1 MHNYKEKMFLAD
13 IGNSYF
19 HLFDGKTVIHLS
31 HEEAIAKYHQENIY
45 YICVKHALE
54 EKISNIPTWHN
65 VSIKMKLSG
74 AYGTMGVD
82 RKALC
87 LSHREGIFVDA
98 GSAITVD
105 VVEEGKYRGG
115 FILPGLNAYLQAYRS
130 ISGVLDVP
138 LNNAVNLHELP
149 LTTKDGISYGII
161 ASIKTLIDKHRQD
174 KTLYITGGDGRVLS
188 SFFEKAVF
196 DEALVFKGM
205 QNALDVQSIKNN
217 NKQ

>member
-1 MHNYKEKMFLAD
+1 MHKRKQKMFLAD

-19 HLFDGKTVIHLS
+19 HLFDGKTVMHLS

-45 YICVKHALE
+45 YICVKHALN
-54 EKISNIPTWHN
+54 EKISSIPTWHN
-65 VSIKMKLSG
+65 VSIKMKLAG
-74 AYGTMGVD
+74 AYSTMGVD

-87 LSHREGIFVDA
+87 LSHQEGIFVDA

-105 VVEEGKYRGG
+105 VIEEGKYRGG

-130 ISGVLDVP
+130 ISAVLDVP
-138 LNNAVNLHELP
+138 LNNAVSLHELP

-161 ASIKTLIDKHRQD
+161 ASIKTLIDKHRQG
-174 KTLYITGGDGRVLS
+174 KTLYITGGDGKVLS

-205 QNALDVQSIKNN
+205 QNALDVQSTNN

>member
-1 MHNYKEKMFLAD
+1 MYKYKEKIFLAD

-19 HLFDGKTVIHLS
+19 HIYDGKTVVHLS
-31 HEEAIAKYHQENIY
+31 HEEAITKYYQENLY
-45 YICVKHALE
+45 YICVKHALDA
-54 EKISNIPTWHN
+54 KINSIPTWHN
-65 VSIKMKLSG
+65 VSFKMKLAG

-87 LSHREGIFVDA
+87 LSHQEGIFVDA

-105 VVEEGKYRGG
+105 VVEEGRYRGG
-115 FILPGLNAYLQAYRS
+115 FILPGLKAYLQAYKS
-130 ISGVLDVP
+130 ISGILDIH
-138 LNNAVNLHELP
+138 LNNKVSLQELP

-161 ASIKTLIDKHRQD
+161 ASVKALIDKHRQD
-174 KTLYITGGDGRVLS
+174 KTLYITGGDGKLLS

-205 QNALDVQSIKNN
+205 QNALGCN
-217 NKQ
+217 